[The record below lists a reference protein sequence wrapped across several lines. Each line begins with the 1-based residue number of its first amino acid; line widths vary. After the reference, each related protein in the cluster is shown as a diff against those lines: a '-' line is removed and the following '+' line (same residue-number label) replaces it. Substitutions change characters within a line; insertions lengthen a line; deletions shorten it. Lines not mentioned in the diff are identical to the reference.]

1 MNVFGY
7 IFHFCRRSA
16 QPKGQFSVTQ
26 RTYGIKVNH
35 LPNGITD
42 SQVTHIFQQY
52 GSIGNVCI
60 KEGENECYAF
70 VNFHSKSCAQTA
82 AEKANGMIVG
92 GKAISIRVQSH
103 TVKVSYLSKQTTEAS
118 LTNHFSLGDSAKIN
132 SVNLIDCG
140 SNSPYNYAYINYTSR
155 RDAAMAEKNL
165 NHTHLEGTSVRV
177 KYVGTADA
185 KSVTPPQKPETPLKS
200 YPSAMSYPQKSCSNI
215 PQSAHVPQVHPVT
228 SSHAVPLSG
237 PRAPHVPQVHPV
249 TSPYAV
255 PLSGPRAPPVPQVH
269 PVTSPYAVP
278 LSGPRVP
285 PVPQVHPVTSP
296 YAVPLSGPR
305 APPVPQVHP
314 VTSPYAVPL
323 SGPRV
328 PPVPQ
333 VHPVTSPYAVP
344 LSGPRAPPVPQ
355 VHPVTSPYAV
365 PLSRPRVPP
374 VYGGPVLGR
383 SHSVSPSPYIPQRSA
398 PASIHRQASQ
408 PLQMRP
414 KRAMVSQS
422 CTIKVSIYGELSSE
436 DIEEVF
442 SQFGK
447 VREKPIV
454 RSGTPKFCYVNFE
467 SPEMAS
473 KSCDLN
479 NTRVKGVRV
488 EVKLSQKQRAASLSN
503 QKSQM
508 ISCSSLIVSILQVQ
522 HKLEELETEHRVS
535 LKPSPKCIKMW
546 GEADKLATAEASL
559 QVLIKRLEEE
569 VSNEDCELPCHSLPL
584 FEQSLA
590 VTQLHKIEETHRVEF
605 RILSSTHSSLPLD
618 LDSFKGEVT
627 KHFSNSGSSSMQTDV
642 IPKCSNFTSFLT
654 QKPQTPSGPS
664 AEHVWLWQNDD
675 GTGYTPYT
683 TDVCARLNHSF
694 STTPQ
699 SSLFFTVGNF
709 MYEIDFST
717 MTQTNTSSGRERPV
731 KRVAKNTL
739 NVEWYFQDDNSQYSP
754 YTREE
759 SAEIERMFRLNAS
772 QLLTIKGRSY
782 TFDFIAMI
790 QTNAH
795 TKHSR
800 RIRRQVTVSQSQTH
814 PNTEQ
819 VLVVQVWGLP
829 SSLHPAMKE
838 LQSTVSSATVEKQC
852 RLHASCSEDFKSRLL
867 QNMSEYLIT
876 PSLAEHYLTLQGMP
890 QYVEKVALIAE
901 QEKNLEYEQQLQ
913 ASKGVGGNAYEVPK
927 EWVPQS
933 GNYMLSRV
941 ASHSAEW
948 DKAVKPFLKTLPT
961 TKVTRVERIQ
971 NKWLWERYCFAKNRM
986 SMANKGCI
994 NEEHLFHGTRGTPP
1008 EKVIKS
1014 EKGIDFR
1021 YSGKGLWG
1029 EGSYFAVNASYS
1041 DNYSHSLPGAQGKQM
1056 LICKVLTGEC
1066 CDYGRKNDPS
1076 LRQPPMKSSSGT
1088 GAFEEERYDSVKG
1101 YTNGSHV
1108 YVVYDHE
1115 KVYPA
1120 YIITYHNT

>member
-1 MNVFGY
+1 
-7 IFHFCRRSA
+7 
-16 QPKGQFSVTQ
+16 
-26 RTYGIKVNH
+26 
-35 LPNGITD
+35 
-42 SQVTHIFQQY
+42 
-52 GSIGNVCI
+52 
-60 KEGENECYAF
+60 
-70 VNFHSKSCAQTA
+70 
-82 AEKANGMIVG
+82 
-92 GKAISIRVQSH
+92 
-103 TVKVSYLSKQTTEAS
+103 
-118 LTNHFSLGDSAKIN
+118 
-132 SVNLIDCG
+132 
-140 SNSPYNYAYINYTSR
+140 
-155 RDAAMAEKNL
+155 
-165 NHTHLEGTSVRV
+165 
-177 KYVGTADA
+177 
-185 KSVTPPQKPETPLKS
+185 
-200 YPSAMSYPQKSCSNI
+200 
-215 PQSAHVPQVHPVT
+215 
-228 SSHAVPLSG
+228 
-237 PRAPHVPQVHPV
+237 
-249 TSPYAV
+249 
-255 PLSGPRAPPVPQVH
+255 
-269 PVTSPYAVP
+269 
-278 LSGPRVP
+278 
-285 PVPQVHPVTSP
+285 
-296 YAVPLSGPR
+296 
-305 APPVPQVHP
+305 
-314 VTSPYAVPL
+314 
-323 SGPRV
+323 
-328 PPVPQ
+328 
-333 VHPVTSPYAVP
+333 
-344 LSGPRAPPVPQ
+344 
-355 VHPVTSPYAV
+355 
-365 PLSRPRVPP
+365 
-374 VYGGPVLGR
+374 
-383 SHSVSPSPYIPQRSA
+383 
-398 PASIHRQASQ
+398 
-408 PLQMRP
+408 MRP

-454 RSGTPKFCYVNFE
+454 RPGTPKFCYVNFE

-479 NTRVKGVRV
+479 NTRVKGARV

-522 HKLEELETEHRVS
+522 HKLEELETEHGVS

-546 GEADKLATAEASL
+546 GEADKLATAEAFL

-590 VTQLHKIEETHRVEF
+590 VTQLHKIEETHGVEF

-627 KHFSNSGSSSMQTDV
+627 KHFNNSGSSSMQTDV
-642 IPKCSNFTSFLT
+642 IPKRSNFASFLT

-683 TDVCARLNHSF
+683 TDMCAQLNHSF
-694 STTPQ
+694 STAPQ
-699 SSLFFTVGNF
+699 SSRFFTVGNF

-876 PSLAEHYLTLQGMP
+876 PSLAEHCLMLKGMP

-913 ASKGVGGNAYEVPK
+913 ASIGKGMGGNAYEVPK

-933 GNYMLSRV
+933 GSYMLSHV

-948 DKAVKPFLKTLPT
+948 EKAVKPFLKTLPT

-994 NEEHLFHGTRGTPP
+994 NEEHLFHGTREIPP

-1021 YSGKGLWG
+1021 YSRQGLWG

-1041 DNYSHSLPGAQGKQM
+1041 DNYSHSLPGTQGKQM

-1066 CDYGRKNDPS
+1066 CNYGSQKDSS

-1101 YTNGSHV
+1101 YTNGSYV

-1120 YIITYHNT
+1120 YIITYCNT